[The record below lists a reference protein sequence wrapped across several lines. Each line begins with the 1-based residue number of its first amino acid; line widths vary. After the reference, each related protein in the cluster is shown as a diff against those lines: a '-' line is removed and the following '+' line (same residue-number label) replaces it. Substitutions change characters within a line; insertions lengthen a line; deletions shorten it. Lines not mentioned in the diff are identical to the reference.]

1 MRLASPTP
9 ARASTAGKRLT
20 TALLVALGA
29 ATPALVACADQPPL
43 VHGTAWQ
50 ITDLYLEPG
59 TPSALPDTI
68 AGRAT
73 LIFGETS
80 VVGSTGC
87 APIQGAVTF
96 TREGQASSVENADA
110 VIFEEVEFEV
120 ADQQCVGQA
129 AFIHDQLHSL
139 LSGGFD
145 LERVSDHE
153 MVLTQ
158 QAEEIDSPAIRL
170 STERAPEVEAE

>member
-1 MRLASPTP
+1 MRSALPTP
-9 ARASTAGKRLT
+9 ARATSAGKRLT

-29 ATPALVACADQPPL
+29 TAPALVACADRPPL

-59 TPSALPDTI
+59 IPSTLPDTI
-68 AGRAT
+68 AGRAS

-96 TREGQASSVENADA
+96 TRDGQAASVENADT
-110 VIFEEVEFEV
+110 VTFDEVEFEV
-120 ADQQCVGQA
+120 PGQHCVGQA
-129 AFIHDQLHSL
+129 AFIHDQLQSL
-139 LSGGFD
+139 LAGGFD
-145 LERVSDHE
+145 LQRTSDHE
-153 MVLTQ
+153 MVLTR
-158 QAEEIDSPAIRL
+158 QAEEVDPPAIRL
-170 STERAPEVEAE
+170 STEQAPEIETE